1 MSTTNTPGTT
11 SFWLFD
17 SDISA
22 AAGRLLKA
30 GLWIRAILSL
40 VLGVVILILAFNNP
54 DAIVFTIALLF
65 AIYFWI
71 TGLVRVVTGIV
82 NNSVSGG
89 IRALSI
95 ILGVLL
101 IVAGVIAIRN
111 PVVSLIALALVI
123 GFSWII
129 EGVLAVIE
137 TAKDS
142 SQWFGT
148 ILGVISVV
156 AGIVVI
162 FLPLD
167 SIGILVVFT
176 GILLI
181 VTGIMA
187 AITAITLGKAPKAVS

>member
-1 MSTTNTPGTT
+1 MSTANTSGTT

-17 SDISA
+17 SDITA

-142 SQWFGT
+142 SKWFGT

-187 AITAITLGKAPKAVS
+187 AITAITLGKAPKAVA

>member
-17 SDISA
+17 SDITA

-40 VLGVVILILAFNNP
+40 VLGVVILILALNNP

-89 IRALSI
+89 MRALSI
-95 ILGVLL
+95 LLGVLL

-111 PVVSLIALALVI
+111 PEVSLLALALVI

-137 TAKDS
+137 T
-142 SQWFGT
+142 
-148 ILGVISVV
+148 
-156 AGIVVI
+156 
-162 FLPLD
+162 
-167 SIGILVVFT
+167 
-176 GILLI
+176 
-181 VTGIMA
+181 
-187 AITAITLGKAPKAVS
+187 

>member
-1 MSTTNTPGTT
+1 MTTPTINPTG
-11 SFWLFD
+11 FWLFEG
-17 SDISA
+17 DITA
-22 AAGRLLKA
+22 AAGRWLKA

-40 VLGVVILILAFNNP
+40 TLGIVVLVLSFNNP
-54 DAIVFTIALLF
+54 DAIVFTIALFF

-71 TGLVRVVTGIV
+71 VGLVRVVAGIV
-82 NNSVSGG
+82 NKGVSGG
-89 IRALSI
+89 MRALNI

-111 PVVSLIALALVI
+111 EVVALVALAFVI
-123 GFSWII
+123 GFSWVV

-156 AGIVVI
+156 AGIIVL
-162 FLPLD
+162 FLPLE
-167 SIGILVVFT
+167 SIGILVLFT
-176 GILLI
+176 GIMLI

-187 AITAITLGKAPKAVS
+187 AITAIMLGRTKKAVA